1 MLKYIIMACINTNLP
16 EFKELQKQY
25 KSGFKA
31 YSAVTRWQKATNS
44 DMIPTMEQI
53 RDMDSVQEFLLKK
66 DIESFSEQL
75 VGNLLNID
83 LVENLNGVYVLRGGI
98 ESVKQKA
105 KLIKNYLYINNIP
118 QSMVSFARIKNTDDY
133 KLVIDESALT
143 KVDIIPKT
151 RSNNSNK
158 TNAIITHL
166 QNLFPQLK
174 VERRKAREVREL
186 YLNIP
191 EEQRANVDY
200 KDVKSFYDPSTMTS
214 YILTDR
220 VNDETAIEELL
231 HPFIDAVKQDNP
243 ELYNNLLSEAKS
255 TFPQLKLKIDKDY
268 SDDRGFDSD
277 VRDIELVTQAL
288 TRHFSS
294 QYEKQPSKTFLE
306 RVKEFLSWFY
316 DTLVNSLHKIITGK
330 PIKRKEQ
337 IEAKI
342 KEKQQSNIVYTGAF
356 VQENILD
363 KYSTDLPNKFAHH
376 MTVSFKPKRIDVPIG
391 AKVDLKVIGRLTT
404 DKVDVLILDN
414 ELSTNEYPHITLSTA
429 EGVKPFMSNQEI
441 QNNLDK
447 IIPLNDTVEAVY
459 GYFDGNTD
467 VIKQSSVP
475 TASVPVNV
483 TSNIASTIY
492 ELEPNITE
500 AKLKDIHNNYVNLMN
515 RRRMGKA
522 IPFDTFLSLTR
533 VMPVYNYNDTYIF
546 GMYDTNNA
554 VFITKLNSSPSSRQL
569 LTEAIPNISNSG
581 IDVISFVPKDYADR
595 LVRSGYTSS
604 SNSYETNF
612 KGELMQKFAVA
623 SNPNVFKKVFNK
635 DQTEITST
643 DIKDYSESFDL
654 TYKPVEISTELIRK
668 AGNDLSKILETYL
681 NQFGIV
687 VKDINTIKDKLNID
701 ELGFAD
707 LLSKIAYI
715 KDKKNLPPVAGE
727 FIAYMM
733 QYNSLVKDIVNT
745 LIQTEAIPLPKG
757 VGEKDMN
764 GKWVYN
770 YNKLDKSEYFKY
782 IGKLIGEDLQNKLE
796 GNYDKS
802 LIQMIKDLI
811 KRFFDY
817 MTKVDIDLINENV
830 GIISSNILQQNKKL
844 ITASLYKPGAFGKKT
859 KQVSLKEAM
868 ESDKFGNVIIKKLS
882 KEGFILTG
890 STSLGE
896 QGTIQRPNENLL
908 HDIDWVSP
916 FSREETKDK
925 FLNQYPDAIFVRDI
939 YNENYQ
945 TDTWLIAPEG
955 FSIANYKTK
964 TFVANDGSERI
975 IIQSYDVVDK
985 QGNVR
990 GTYRLKQ
997 EEGSK
1002 KTQEVET
1009 GVRGKVIDFF
1019 SYDTYDQLAPFE
1031 KDGFYL
1037 ANWKE
1042 IFKAKLDFARY
1053 KDIWDYNRFVPKE
1066 NMQEILMQENIDL
1079 QDEVTLGVNNISPSA
1094 SLSDIAKL
1102 LNTSDTIFEFN
1113 KPTDLKVKYA
1123 LSSERKKII
1132 LGIKRRANASQN
1144 IIIDKIT
1151 EVTKQSKYD
1160 VDSFSA
1166 LKSKDNVVIF
1176 DDASKQFVNLNTG
1189 ETPKSVSE
1197 DIFGA
1202 NFASKTDQ
1210 LRKDLDGDIDKIIE
1224 GAVLGKPLDELGIT
1238 KIQTTAE
1245 QGNRFSEAERLY
1257 RYFSNVVRQ
1266 LDSDSVAVPN
1276 VVVYDPVK
1284 NIADKIDLVV
1294 ITRTG
1299 QIKLINFH
1307 LTTPEGL
1314 SNLNQVSATANDSVF
1329 AGLFSSMSEKQLL
1342 NTRLQ
1347 VQRRLIE
1354 AVVGTKQMSHD
1365 NSSMQTYIV
1374 SVKIEDGK
1382 ITEEINTENVL
1393 TVESADVD
1401 KADEMIEDRYH
1412 FVDDVDNSYYDPMQ
1426 EEIDNFYLQEA
1437 VVQKADEMADIE
1449 TITRGLQNFKKGLIT
1464 RREAL
1469 KKIKSSI
1476 YVDVSKAEAINDI
1489 DLALSQI
1496 NIALASEN
1504 QQELNSTYSYFL
1516 RNSIREVNRFIEYL
1530 QDPKNFGKEEFISY
1544 ALNAKRFAV
1553 TYQGL
1558 YSVDNASKLNVN
1570 LKALTSDLQAAL
1582 NSLQGNVM
1590 TDEMNVS
1597 DLAILDHIK
1606 TMVKMTT
1613 SQDLTEEELDDVLKY
1628 AKDITKAEYL
1638 TRDLATSR
1646 DVILRVMNKIY
1657 HNKKMQVLDSIATYE
1672 QMITKASA
1680 KLLKL
1685 SPTTDRQKLFL
1696 FMLNPDGTY
1705 IQRIGEKFRK
1715 RAKELRDKTYDANG
1729 NPLKYIQ
1736 IDDLSKAKK
1745 EDIAFNKKLADDKRA
1760 LSEFLTA
1767 EITDS
1772 NNMYADGPNRKYTQ
1786 AFKDIRDQYEQY
1798 DKTTKQ
1804 WIIKTGVSKEK
1815 YEEYRLKYYEEKTYL
1830 TVERDLYDQPTGLTK
1845 EVTRKFPRPVVN
1857 GVKMIE
1863 VRETNAAGESYLD
1876 PRYQRM
1882 LQPQTEL
1889 EKAQL
1894 EFYEVYDTVYN
1905 EMLKALPPGVRYQ
1918 MTGRI
1923 PVIANKLLKGTENKK
1938 NIVTKFFAKMS
1949 RGVQSFFEDTVE
1961 QRSVTIDEN
1970 GELVDS
1976 LGVFYVGNLRD
1987 EEKLK
1992 EIEVSIE
1999 VLQNKFR
2006 DGEINRDQ
2014 YDKQIKILKGQRK
2027 KLRAKPASGEL
2038 SLDLGS
2044 NLMKF
2049 VGMAENFRIM
2059 TQAEDTL
2066 NAMVKVIEKR
2076 SYQLSDDKIILGKL
2090 KEGEFEEKA
2099 AIKGADSNTLKRAK
2113 AFMKMV
2119 FYDNERANKGTLDK
2133 IVDGVLQYTSLAYV
2147 GLNPFGSFNNYAFAR
2162 ISNYIEVLGGSRYFD
2177 RKAYLRAEAEF
2188 NKYGIPGFL
2197 NRMSSAAKN
2206 LNGRNFYDPVKP
2218 SNKYEALVDFLRM
2231 MDTKG
2236 ELREMTTDFD
2246 QKSYFRRAADFA
2258 YYLQDAGEYNVQT
2271 KVGMAIVMST
2281 YIKNSKTGETLSL
2294 YDAFDFDQGTK
2305 EVKLKDGFDMVVKKN
2320 KTTGEWQ
2327 DIGAFDDTFRYNL
2340 RSNIREVNKQIHG
2353 NYARDDRMVIQ
2364 ATTVG
2369 KLAAQF
2375 HKWVAPAINARFQ
2388 KEYYD
2393 ENLGWMEGRY
2403 RSWLRYIQTVFAQ
2416 LSKGNLDVTSYNEE
2430 FKKHYGFK
2438 GDGSQADQKITN
2450 RLQGFYRTTAELT
2463 IIGIIFMLKSV
2474 LEASFGE
2481 DDDDNVS
2488 DEIKRFRNFLRYQT
2502 DRTYK
2507 DMVIFIP
2514 IIPSGAEQI
2523 YQMFK
2528 SPIAS
2533 TRTMGDMARA
2543 ISTTINTG
2551 FGYTFRENDE
2561 LFWSD
2566 KDYVYQRGIRKGQ
2579 LKMSKYWNDVI
2590 PIFRSIQKY
2599 TDFLNMTNY
2608 YIK

>member
-1 MLKYIIMACINTNLP
+1 MLKYINMACINTNLP

-44 DMIPTMEQI
+44 DIIPTIEQI

-66 DIESFSEQL
+66 DIQSFTEQL

-83 LVENLNGVYVLRGGI
+83 LVEKLNGVYVLRGGI
-98 ESVKQKA
+98 EAVKQKA

-118 QSMVSFARIKNTDDY
+118 QSMVKFARIKNTDDY
-133 KLVIDESALT
+133 KLVVDESALT
-143 KVDIIPKT
+143 RIDIIPKT
-151 RSNNSNK
+151 RSNNTTK
-158 TNAIITHL
+158 TKAIITHL
-166 QNLFPQLK
+166 QNVFPQVK
-174 VERRKAREVREL
+174 IEMRKAREVREL

-200 KDVKSFYDPSTMTS
+200 KDIKSFYDPSTMTS

-220 VNDETAIEELL
+220 VDDETPIEELL

-243 ELYNNLLSEAKS
+243 ELYKNLLAEAKAN
-255 TFPQLKLKIDKDY
+255 FPQLKLIIDRDY
-268 SDDRGFDSD
+268 SNKRGYSQNI
-277 VRDIELVTQAL
+277 RDIELVTQSL
-288 TRHFSS
+288 TRHFKNE
-294 QYEKQPSKTFLE
+294 YEKKPTTSFVDKV
-306 RVKEFLSWFY
+306 REFLAWFFNTIV
-316 DTLVNSLHKIITGK
+316 DGLHKVITGK
-330 PIKRKEQ
+330 NIRSSKDSKQITVELKDQTTREYDTYLKSLIFKVINKDATLKKSDYLEIGLKLLEFSDDLFVGFETTDLFKKYHNVKAFTKNGKYRLDRSFITDEQ
-337 IEAKI
+337 IENLAD
-342 KEKQQSNIVYTGAF
+342 QSKT
-356 VQENILD
+356 LKR
-363 KYSTDLPNKFAHH
+363 KYYKYLYSLK
-376 MTVSFKPKRIDVPIG
+376 K
-391 AKVDLKVIGRLTT
+391 AKVDAIKA
-404 DKVDVLILDN
+404 ILLERKIDL
-414 ELSTNEYPHITLSTA
+414 LSAKEKK
-429 EGVKPFMSNQEI
+429 EVKTIIDRIIEFI
-441 QNNLDK
+441 QNLFSNK
-447 IIPLNDTVEAVY
+447 AN
-459 GYFDGNTD
+459 
-467 VIKQSSVP
+467 Q
-475 TASVPVNV
+475 PVQKNEE
-483 TSNIASTIY
+483 N
-492 ELEPNITE
+492 
-500 AKLKDIHNNYVNLMN
+500 
-515 RRRMGKA
+515 
-522 IPFDTFLSLTR
+522 
-533 VMPVYNYNDTYIF
+533 
-546 GMYDTNNA
+546 
-554 VFITKLNSSPSSRQL
+554 
-569 LTEAIPNISNSG
+569 LTEIEQYIDNIIYASENFEVYVPEFQKPNASYKRINFDEVVNNSAIG
-581 IDVISFVPKDYADR
+581 KHVIEN
-595 LVRSGYTSS
+595 LV
-604 SNSYETNF
+604 NF
-612 KGELMQKFAVA
+612 KGV
-623 SNPNVFKKVFNK
+623 
-635 DQTEITST
+635 
-643 DIKDYSESFDL
+643 
-654 TYKPVEISTELIRK
+654 
-668 AGNDLSKILETYL
+668 
-681 NQFGIV
+681 
-687 VKDINTIKDKLNID
+687 
-701 ELGFAD
+701 
-707 LLSKIAYI
+707 
-715 KDKKNLPPVAGE
+715 
-727 FIAYMM
+727 
-733 QYNSLVKDIVNT
+733 
-745 LIQTEAIPLPKG
+745 
-757 VGEKDMN
+757 
-764 GKWVYN
+764 
-770 YNKLDKSEYFKY
+770 
-782 IGKLIGEDLQNKLE
+782 
-796 GNYDKS
+796 
-802 LIQMIKDLI
+802 
-811 KRFFDY
+811 
-817 MTKVDIDLINENV
+817 
-830 GIISSNILQQNKKL
+830 
-844 ITASLYKPGAFGKKT
+844 
-859 KQVSLKEAM
+859 
-868 ESDKFGNVIIKKLS
+868 
-882 KEGFILTG
+882 LTG
-890 STSLGE
+890 SLAYSPYGD
-896 QGTIQRPNENLL
+896 IFRNPDNIL
-908 HDIDWVSP
+908 HDIDIIYDKNRDQSNSDFTKVFPESVLAYDIQKNEMLTYIVP
-916 FSREETKDK
+916 LPGAEIRNVKRRTSEMSMVTSYEVFRDGERVGTFELQYDVDEFGEVINRVEIKNGEE
-925 FLNQYPDAIFVRDI
+925 A
-939 YNENYQ
+939 
-945 TDTWLIAPEG
+945 
-955 FSIANYKTK
+955 
-964 TFVANDGSERI
+964 TFVDIFYNQQESPYNTEYNYNGNIIKLNDPVDGFNAKLKIARQKDMIDFMNFNSSFAITSNVNKIAKDLGE
-975 IIQSYDVVDK
+975 QSYD
-985 QGNVR
+985 
-990 GTYRLKQ
+990 T
-997 EEGSK
+997 
-1002 KTQEVET
+1002 VE
-1009 GVRGKVIDFF
+1009 
-1019 SYDTYDQLAPFE
+1019 SAPSSTI
-1031 KDGFYL
+1031 GFTVS
-1037 ANWKE
+1037 E
-1042 IFKAKLDFARY
+1042 
-1053 KDIWDYNRFVPKE
+1053 
-1066 NMQEILMQENIDL
+1066 
-1079 QDEVTLGVNNISPSA
+1079 ISPTA
-1094 SLSDIAKL
+1094 TLSDIAKL
-1102 LNTSDTIFEFN
+1102 LNTSDIAFEFN

-1132 LGIKRRANASQN
+1132 LGIKRRANATQN
-1144 IIIDKIT
+1144 AIIDSIT

-1176 DDASKQFVNLNTG
+1176 DEATKEFVNLNTG

-1202 NFASKTDQ
+1202 EFASKTDQ
-1210 LRKDLDGDIDKIIE
+1210 LRKDLNGDIDKIIE
-1224 GAVLGKPLDELGIT
+1224 GAVLGKPLDELGIS
-1238 KIQTTAE
+1238 KIQTTPE
-1245 QGNRFSEAERLY
+1245 EGNRFSEAERLY
-1257 RYFSNVVRQ
+1257 RYFSNVIRQ

-1284 NIADKIDLVV
+1284 NIADKVDLVV

-1299 QIKLINFH
+1299 KTKLINFH

-1314 SNLNQVSATANDSVF
+1314 ADLNKANATASDTKF
-1329 AGLFSSMSEKQLL
+1329 AGLYSTMSEKQLL

-1347 VQRRLIE
+1347 VQRRLME
-1354 AVVGTKQMSHD
+1354 AVIGTDQMSND

-1393 TVESADVD
+1393 TVESAEVD
-1401 KADEMIEDRYH
+1401 KADEIIEDRYQ
-1412 FVDDVDNSYYDPMQ
+1412 FVDEMEKNFYDPMQ
-1426 EEIDNFYLQEA
+1426 EEVDNFYIQEA
-1437 VVQKADEMADIE
+1437 VLQKANEMADIE
-1449 TITRGLQNFKKGLIT
+1449 TISRGLQNFKKGLIT

-1496 NIALASEN
+1496 NAALASEN

-1516 RNSIREVNRFIEYL
+1516 RNSIREVNRFIDYL
-1530 QDPKNFGKEEFISY
+1530 QDPKNFGKEEFVSY

-1558 YSVDNASKLNVN
+1558 YSVDNATNLNVN

-1582 NSLQGNVM
+1582 NMLQGNVM

-1613 SQDLTEEELDDVLKY
+1613 SQDLTEEELDDVLRY

-1657 HNKKMQVLDSIATYE
+1657 HNKKMQVLDSVATYE
-1672 QMITKASA
+1672 QLISSASA

-1696 FMLNPDGTY
+1696 FMLNDDGTY
-1705 IQRIGEKFRK
+1705 IQKIGDKFRK
-1715 RAKELRDKTYDANG
+1715 RVAELKDKIYDDNG
-1729 NPLKYIQ
+1729 NPLEYIK
-1736 IDDLSKAKK
+1736 IEDLSKAKK

-1767 EITDS
+1767 EITDVDG
-1772 NNMYADGPNRKYTQ
+1772 MFADGPNRKYSQ

-1798 DKTTKQ
+1798 DKSLKQ
-1804 WIIKTGVSKEK
+1804 WVIKTGVTKEK

-1830 TVERDLYDQPTGLTK
+1830 TVERDSYGQPTGLTK
-1845 EVTRKFPRPVVN
+1845 EVTRKFPRSVVN
-1857 GVKMIE
+1857 GVKLIE

-1882 LQPQTEL
+1882 LQPETEL
-1889 EKAQL
+1889 ERVQL
-1894 EFYEVYDTVYN
+1894 EFYQMYDKVYN
-1905 EMLKALPPGVRYQ
+1905 EMLQILPPGVRYQ
-1918 MTGRI
+1918 MNGRI
-1923 PVIANKLLKGTENKK
+1923 PVVANKLLKGTENKK

-1949 RGVQSFFEDTVE
+1949 RGVQSFFEETVE

-1992 EIEVSIE
+1992 DIEVSIE
-1999 VLQNKFR
+1999 VLQNKYS
-2006 DGEINRDQ
+2006 DGKINRDQ

-2027 KLRAKPASGEL
+2027 KLRAKPAAGEL

-2076 SYQLSDDKIILGKL
+2076 SYQLSDDKIVLGKL
-2090 KEGEFEEKA
+2090 KDGEFEEKA
-2099 AIKGADSNTLKRAK
+2099 AIRGADSNTLKRAK

-2119 FYDNERANKGTLDK
+2119 FYDNEKANKGTLDK

-2197 NRMSSAAKN
+2197 NRMSSSAKN
-2206 LNGRNFYDPVKP
+2206 LNGKYFYDPEKP
-2218 SNKYEALVDFLRM
+2218 GNKYEALVDFLRM

-2236 ELREMTTDFD
+2236 ELREMTADFD
-2246 QKSYFRRAADFA
+2246 QKSFFRRAADFA
-2258 YYLQDAGEYNVQT
+2258 YYLQDIGEYNVQT
-2271 KVGMAIVMST
+2271 KVGMAIIMST

-2294 YDAFDFDQGTK
+2294 YDAFDFNLATK
-2305 EVKLKDGFDMVVKKN
+2305 EVKLKDGFDMVIKKN
-2320 KTTGEWQ
+2320 KTTGKWQ
-2327 DIGAFDDTFRYNL
+2327 DVGIFDDNFRYNL
-2340 RSNIREVNKQIHG
+2340 RSKIREVNKQIHG

-2364 ATTVG
+2364 STTVG

-2403 RSWLRYIQTVFAQ
+2403 RSWLRYIQSVFGQ
-2416 LSKGNLDVTSYNEE
+2416 LSKGNLDLTSYNEE

-2463 IIGIIFMLKSV
+2463 IIGMIFMLKSV

-2488 DEIKRFRNFLRYQT
+2488 DEVKRFRNFLRYQT

-2543 ISTTINTG
+2543 ISTTVNTG